1 MRESSNDTAVIQVL
15 LKRLNE
21 ERLPHAL
28 KLKGKVDRGE
38 RLADFDMQFLA
49 QVFEDVGTARKL
61 ADRHPEFQSLV
72 ARLTSLYSEITRKA
86 LENEQKSS
94 GA

>member
-1 MRESSNDTAVIQVL
+1 MPETSKDTATIQVL

-28 KLKGKVDRGE
+28 KLKKKVEGGE
-38 RLADFDMQFLA
+38 RLTDFDMQFLA
-49 QVFEDVGTARKL
+49 QVFEDAGTARKL
-61 ADRHPEFQSLV
+61 ADKHAELQSLV
-72 ARLTSLYSEITRKA
+72 ARLTSLYGEITRKA
-86 LENEQKSS
+86 LENEQKSP

>member
-1 MRESSNDTAVIQVL
+1 MRETSKDAATIQVL

-28 KLKGKVDRGE
+28 KLKQKVDRGE
-38 RLADFDMQFLA
+38 RLTDFDMQFLSK
-49 QVFEDVGTARKL
+49 VFEDAGTARKL
-61 ADRHPEFQSLV
+61 ADRHPELQDIV
-72 ARLTSLYSEITRKA
+72 GRLTGLYGEITRKA
-86 LENEQKSS
+86 LENEQKST

>member
-1 MRESSNDTAVIQVL
+1 MQESSKDAAIIQVL

-28 KLKGKVDRGE
+28 KLKTKVDRGE
-38 RLADFDMQFLA
+38 QLTDFDMEFLSK
-49 QVFEDVGTARKL
+49 VFEDAGAARKL
-61 ADRHPEFQSLV
+61 ADRHPELQDLV
-72 ARLTSLYSEITRKA
+72 ARVTALYGDITRKA
-86 LENEQKSS
+86 LENAQKTP